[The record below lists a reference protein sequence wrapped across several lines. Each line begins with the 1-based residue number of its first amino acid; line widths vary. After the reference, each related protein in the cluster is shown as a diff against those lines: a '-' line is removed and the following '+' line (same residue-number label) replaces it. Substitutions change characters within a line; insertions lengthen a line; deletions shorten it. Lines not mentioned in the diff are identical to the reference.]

1 MTRSVGL
8 SEIMLVNAI
17 NVTTECSAKELDR
30 ITRNGLGLTDGLPI
44 EAVTPQRSRRLTQVC
59 SFELTQRLQP
69 YGVDHCRRLWRVGAA
84 SVVVPFRASMPW
96 AAAALVGT

>member
-1 MTRSVGL
+1 MPGKRAGVAAGAT
-8 SEIMLVNAI
+8 
-17 NVTTECSAKELDR
+17 
-30 ITRNGLGLTDGLPI
+30 GLTREWHVQRLRIASIRQPGHCR
-44 EAVTPQRSRRLTQVC
+44 PQRSRRLTQVC

-84 SVVVPFRASMPW
+84 SVVVPFRASRPW